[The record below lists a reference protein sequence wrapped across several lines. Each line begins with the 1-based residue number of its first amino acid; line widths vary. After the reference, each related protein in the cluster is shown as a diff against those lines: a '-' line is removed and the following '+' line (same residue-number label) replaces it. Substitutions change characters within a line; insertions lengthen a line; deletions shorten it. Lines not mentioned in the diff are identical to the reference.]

1 MLSLETDLQLDEAAR
16 VVAVDLQGVL
26 LVQGPQDGVGLVAE
40 RLIVQAAEVKA
51 QVIQQE
57 LHGDL

>member
-40 RLIVQAAEVKA
+40 RLIVQAAKVKA

>member
-40 RLIVQAAEVKA
+40 RLIVQAAKVEA

>member
-1 MLSLETDLQLDEAAR
+1 MLSLETDLQLDEAAW

-40 RLIVQAAEVKA
+40 RLIVQAAKVEA